1 MKKTELTV
9 WESACIVTGYGVGG
23 GIMAMPYLAQKN
35 GLIATLLILLVAFA
49 ANVVIHFMIADIS
62 IKSGGKSQI
71 VEVFSKY
78 LFTGKHKNL
87 ITGVFFVIMALVM
100 FTNLAAY
107 ISGAAEIL
115 TALLGL
121 PELVSRLVFYVL
133 AASVVVFG
141 LKAVGISEKLA
152 VFVIYAVVVLLMVFS
167 LFHIKNPLRMETGSL
182 NHMLAYFGMAMLAF
196 SAFFSVPQAVKGLN
210 ADAKK
215 VKKAVFL
222 GLLNNLILIVLIVL
236 GALLSSTEVTE
247 VAMIGWSAGIGSW
260 AQAAGSVFTILAM
273 LTSYWAISL
282 ALADITQEQLRKDH
296 RLCWLIATVPS
307 LLLTF
312 LNLGGFME
320 FMRIGGG
327 LIGILVAI
335 LVIPAYRKSLKD
347 PGETVLGD
355 KCGTFLQILV
365 ILAQILMAL
374 GNVVTI

>member
-87 ITGVFFVIMALVM
+87 ITGLFFVIMALVM

-115 TALLGL
+115 TSLFGL
-121 PELVSRLVFYVL
+121 PELVSRLIFYVL

-152 VFVIYAVVVLLMVFS
+152 VFVIYAVVTLLTVFS
-167 LFHIKNPLRMETGSL
+167 LFHIKNPLRMEMGSV

-273 LTSYWAISL
+273 ITSYWAISL
-282 ALADITQEQLRKDH
+282 ALADITQEQLRKDY

-347 PGETVLGD
+347 PGESVLGD
-355 KCGTFLQILV
+355 QCGTVMQILV
-365 ILAQILMAL
+365 ILAQVLMAL
-374 GNVVTI
+374 GNVVSI

>member
-35 GLIATLLILLVAFA
+35 GLIATLVILLVAFA

-78 LFTGKHKNL
+78 LFTGKYKNL

-115 TALLGL
+115 TALFGL
-121 PELVSRLVFYVL
+121 PELVSRLIFYVL

-152 VFVIYAVVVLLMVFS
+152 VFVIYAVVSLLMVFS
-167 LFHIKNPLRMETGSL
+167 LFHIKNPLRMEMGTV

-222 GLLNNLILIVLIVL
+222 GLLNNLILIILIVL

-260 AQAAGSVFTILAM
+260 AQVAGSVFTILAM
-273 LTSYWAISL
+273 ITSYWAISL
-282 ALADITQEQLRKDH
+282 ALADITQEQLKKDH

-312 LNLGGFME
+312 LNLGGFIE

-347 PGETVLGD
+347 PGESVLGE
-355 KCGTFLQILV
+355 KCGTVMQILV
-365 ILAQILMAL
+365 ILAQVLMAL